1 MNPSFIA
8 KILPAE
14 GTVRKT
20 PESNRKFYSKAECWK
35 RELWNKSGLELHLFP
50 CSVLHLKDVAQ
61 VMCSRHFQT
70 LEKTCFTLALV
81 SSCSSRYETA
91 VNICCLFFPRSLLV
105 ELLNTYI
112 QKCHVHQGTNQPEPT
127 LVFLGRACIVSERLK
142 SICQAIPLSESARF
156 NSTGWPESRVIFS
169 PSYFPSL
176 PVSSFSR
183 WGILMLP
190 WFWKISWD
198 LED

>member
-1 MNPSFIA
+1 MLDKWEVVSFIQFLFKEGIIYLLNICMNPSFIA

-35 RELWNKSGLELHLFP
+35 RELWDKSGLELHLFP
-50 CSVLHLKDVAQ
+50 CPVLHLKDVAQ

-127 LVFLGRACIVSERLK
+127 LVFLGQSVHCVR
-142 SICQAIPLSESARF
+142 
-156 NSTGWPESRVIFS
+156 TT
-169 PSYFPSL
+169 
-176 PVSSFSR
+176 
-183 WGILMLP
+183 
-190 WFWKISWD
+190 
-198 LED
+198 